1 MKDNI
6 IPELLMIAFVL
17 FVLVFAGNL
26 YTGKWDA
33 QAEQWLN
40 LQTIG
45 GMRR

>member
-1 MKDNI
+1 MKNNI

-17 FVLVFAGNL
+17 FVLVITGNL

-40 LQTIG
+40 VQTIG